1 MFCEFAMFT
10 EALTTLST
18 GGWSFPTMHT
28 LVDIVQVSQA
38 QALTAL

>member
-1 MFCEFAMFT
+1 MFCEFAMFA

-28 LVDIVQVSQA
+28 PVDILQVSQA
-38 QALTAL
+38 EALTAL